1 MHESLL
7 SVGIDIGTSTTQL
20 VISRLTLENRAGPF
34 SVPRIAIGEKEVLY
48 RSAIHFTPLLSET
61 EIDAEGV
68 RAIVAEEYRKSG
80 FRQADIST
88 GAVIITG
95 ETARKENARQVLA
108 ALSDFAGDFVV
119 ATAGP
124 DLESILAARGAGID
138 EYSKKHHK
146 KILHFDIGGGTS
158 NLALYDSGTPVAT
171 GCLDVGGRLVKIE
184 RERVTYVSPALERL
198 GAAVPGVPIPRVGD
212 RAEESSLRP
221 AVSALTGALEQAAG
235 LAAADGLLPALMTRD
250 TSWTPPEGVD
260 GVSFSGGV
268 ADCIWSP
275 PEDAFA
281 YGDIGV
287 LLGRAIAASPAFRR
301 AGIVRGAETIRATVV
316 GAGSHSTQVSGSTIF
331 YRNVEFPLKN
341 LPVLR
346 LTEDEERSGD
356 ALASALRDKA
366 GWFADQ
372 GGMTQI
378 ALSLRGEPNPA
389 YGRIRDLAR
398 GIQSGMEPL
407 LERGMFPVIAVER
420 DMAKVLGQTLW
431 PMLGAEGALL
441 CLDGISAGSGDYL
454 DIGAP
459 VAGGAVLPVVVKTLA
474 FQSREATN
482 SSQQQ
487 GGDRP

>member
-138 EYSKKHHK
+138 EYSKEHHK

-441 CLDGISAGSGDYL
+441 CLDGVSAGSGDYL

>member
-34 SVPRIAIGEKEVLY
+34 SVPRITIGEKEVLY

-138 EYSKKHHK
+138 EYSKEHHK

-158 NLALYDSGTPVAT
+158 NLALYDSGTPAAT

-281 YGDIGV
+281 YGDMGV

-441 CLDGISAGSGDYL
+441 CLDGVSAGSGDYL

>member
-138 EYSKKHHK
+138 EYSKEHHK

-158 NLALYDSGTPVAT
+158 NLALYDSGTPAAT

-281 YGDIGV
+281 YGDMGV
-287 LLGRAIAASPAFRR
+287 LLGRAIAASPAFQR

-441 CLDGISAGSGDYL
+441 CLDGVSAGSGDYL

>member
-138 EYSKKHHK
+138 EYSKEHHK

-158 NLALYDSGTPVAT
+158 NLALYDSGTPAAT

-198 GAAVPGVPIPRVGD
+198 GAAVPAVPIPRVGD

-441 CLDGISAGSGDYL
+441 CLDGVSAGSGDYL

>member
-138 EYSKKHHK
+138 EYSKEHHK

-281 YGDIGV
+281 YGDMGV

-441 CLDGISAGSGDYL
+441 CLDGVSAGSGDYL